1 MKKENSVIIKLV
13 KEPVYYYRVHYFD
26 EFNGEN
32 VYPNKNSINLIQ
44 IIPNLEQLKLCK
56 LVTDSY
62 NNKSGN
68 TFKKLARYTSLLP
81 KEQNF
86 DKLIMLMF
94 APQYKMVGLQDEKKE
109 KYLKYIG
116 FQSYELTGL
125 KGFDN
130 MDFNNVNFKYYH
142 SKFIKLDYLITNYHL
157 QIINEIRVLIN
168 EMNKFKFMSKSKEDI
183 DIINNNNYKE
193 EEEKEMKEE
202 EFKEIFIEY
211 KKKSKKICEKIREII
226 TEKNVRNISD
236 KKYQELFDY
245 IEHNQKPKKEIMKNP
260 NNLFDPEN

>member
-1 MKKENSVIIKLV
+1 
-13 KEPVYYYRVHYFD
+13 
-26 EFNGEN
+26 
-32 VYPNKNSINLIQ
+32 
-44 IIPNLEQLKLCK
+44 
-56 LVTDSY
+56 
-62 NNKSGN
+62 
-68 TFKKLARYTSLLP
+68 
-81 KEQNF
+81 
-86 DKLIMLMF
+86 
-94 APQYKMVGLQDEKKE
+94 
-109 KYLKYIG
+109 
-116 FQSYELTGL
+116 
-125 KGFDN
+125 

-245 IEHNQKPKKEIMKNP
+245 IEQNQKPKKEIMKNP